1 MFSFLFFFFP
11 RLLDCLRIL
20 ISFIFFAYSPFITFL
35 CFGLLYLYRKLEFLV
50 TMCQRNS
57 TDTTNTVND
66 ELALVND
73 TLAGLQATILA
84 VKKNI
89 AN

>member
-1 MFSFLFFFFP
+1 
-11 RLLDCLRIL
+11 
-20 ISFIFFAYSPFITFL
+20 
-35 CFGLLYLYRKLEFLV
+35 
-50 TMCQRNS
+50 MCQRNS

>member
-1 MFSFLFFFFP
+1 M
-11 RLLDCLRIL
+11 R
-20 ISFIFFAYSPFITFL
+20 
-35 CFGLLYLYRKLEFLV
+35 
-50 TMCQRNS
+50 RNS

-73 TLAGLQATILA
+73 TLNNLQATVLE
-84 VKKNI
+84 VKKKNLLSTSCVSS